1 MAKIYTDKNVL
12 EAAFERYD
20 IIFTKFNNI
29 YLSVSAGKDSSVMLQ
44 LAARKAREHGKQF
57 DVLFIDLEGQYQA
70 TIQHFE
76 DLLDT
81 YSDAI
86 RQVYWVCLPISLR
99 NAVSVLQPKW
109 ICWDQADK
117 EKWIR
122 EMPENKWVINEE
134 NCPWNWFRH
143 GMEFEEFTPQFG
155 KWYAEHHGEFCAC
168 GVGIRSDESLNR
180 FRTIISDS
188 KIKWDGQPWTT
199 QGKIGGKPYD
209 LFQFFPLYDWRTE
222 DIWGAVSR
230 LNLLYNEIY
239 ELMYK
244 NGLSIHEQRLCQPY
258 GDDQRKGLD
267 QFRALE
273 PETWE
278 KVLARVNGVNFGN
291 IYARTSLLG
300 NLTSEKPE
308 HLTWEQ
314 YAVYLLE
321 SIGLYAPELED
332 HYYRKIKTFI
342 GWWEKERGITAEQ
355 IEDYEDSKLE
365 SAGPDRKPSWR
376 RIARAIEKN
385 DFWMKRLS
393 FSATKNDVEK
403 LNALKAKY
411 NSILGDGKADKDL
424 QRWERGELCAN
435 KEIRR

>member
-1 MAKIYTDKNVL
+1 MPKIYSDKNVL
-12 EAAFERYD
+12 EAALERYD
-20 IIFTKFNNI
+20 IIFNEFEHI

-44 LAARKAREHGKQF
+44 LAARKAREHGKRF

-70 TIQHFE
+70 TIHHFE
-76 DLLDT
+76 DLLTT
-81 YSDAI
+81 YADAI

-99 NAVSVLQPKW
+99 NAVSILQPKW
-109 ICWDQADK
+109 VCWDQADK
-117 EKWIR
+117 GKWIR
-122 EMPENKWVINEE
+122 PMPENDWVINES
-134 NCPWNWFRH
+134 NCPWDWFQH
-143 GMEFEEFTPQFG
+143 GMEFEEFTPLFAR
-155 KWYAEHHGEFCAC
+155 WYLEVHDGGPCAA
-168 GVGIRSDESLNR
+168 GIGIRSDESLNR
-180 FRTIISDS
+180 FRTIISES
-188 KIKWDGQPWTT
+188 KTSYKGHPWTT
-199 QGKIGGKPYD
+199 QSKDRNNLIDVYS
-209 LFQFFPLYDWRTE
+209 FFPLYDWRTE
-222 DIWGAVSR
+222 DIWGAVSQ

-258 GDDQRKGLD
+258 GDDQRNGLD
-267 QFRALE
+267 QFKALE

-332 HYYRKIKTFI
+332 HYYKKIKTFM
-342 GWWEKERGITAEQ
+342 GWWEKERGVTVDQIT
-355 IEDYEDSKLE
+355 DYGESKLE
-365 SAGPDRKPSWR
+365 AAGPDRIPSWR

-393 FSATKNDVEK
+393 FSATKNDVAR
-403 LNALKAKY
+403 LNELKAKY
-411 NSILGDGKADKDL
+411 NKILGDGKADKDL
-424 QRWERGELCAN
+424 ERWERGELYAN
-435 KEIRR
+435 KKV

>member
-1 MAKIYTDKNVL
+1 MPKIYSDKNVL
-12 EAAFERYD
+12 EAALERYD
-20 IIFTKFNNI
+20 IIFNEFEHI

-44 LAARKAREHGKQF
+44 LAARKAREHGERF

-70 TIQHFE
+70 TIRHFE
-76 DLLDT
+76 DLLTT
-81 YSDAI
+81 YADAI

-99 NAVSVLQPKW
+99 NAVSILQPKW

-117 EKWIR
+117 DKWIR
-122 EMPENKWVINEE
+122 EMPDSKWVINEK
-134 NCPWNWFRH
+134 NCPWDWFRH
-143 GMEFEEFTPQFG
+143 SMEFEEFTPLFG
-155 KWYAEHHGEFCAC
+155 KWYAEHHGELCAC
-168 GVGIRSDESLNR
+168 GIGIRSNESLNR
-180 FRTIISDS
+180 FRTIVSEN
-188 KIKWDGQPWTT
+188 KIPYKSYPWTT
-199 QGKIGGKPYD
+199 RGKIGNKPTNTYH
-209 LFQFFPLYDWRTE
+209 FFPLYDWSTE
-222 DIWGAVSR
+222 DIWGAVSQ
-230 LNLLYNEIY
+230 LDLLHNEIY

-258 GDDQRKGLD
+258 GDDQRNGLD

-321 SIGLYAPELED
+321 SIGMYAPELED
-332 HYYRKIKTFI
+332 HYYRKIKTFM
-342 GWWEKERGITAEQ
+342 GWWDKNGVSDIQEEG
-355 IEDYEDSKLE
+355 SKTE
-365 SAGPDRKPSWR
+365 EAQKQVPSWR

-393 FSATKNDVEK
+393 FSSTKSDVEK
-403 LNALKAKY
+403 LNALKLKY
-411 NSILGDGKADKDL
+411 NKILGDGKADKDL
-424 QRWERGELCAN
+424 QRWEKGELRC
-435 KEIRR
+435 K

>member
-1 MAKIYTDKNVL
+1 MAKIYSDKNVL
-12 EAAFERYD
+12 EAALERYD
-20 IIFTKFNNI
+20 IIFHEFENI
-29 YLSVSAGKDSSVMLQ
+29 YFSISAGKDSSVMFQ
-44 LAARKAREHGKQF
+44 LAARKAREHGKRF

-70 TIQHFE
+70 TIQHME
-76 DLLDT
+76 DLLEAGADV
-81 YSDAI
+81 I
-86 RQVYWVCLPISLR
+86 RQVYWACLPISLR

-109 ICWDQADK
+109 ICWDQAD
-117 EKWIR
+117 EDKWIR
-122 EMPENKWVINEE
+122 PMPENQWVINEK
-134 NCPWNWFRH
+134 NCHWDWFRP
-143 GMEFEEFTPQFG
+143 GMEFEELTPLFA
-155 KWYAEHHGEFCAC
+155 KWYAERHGEPCAC
-168 GVGIRSDESLNR
+168 GIGIRSDESLNR

-188 KIKWDGQPWTT
+188 KVTYDSHPWTT
-199 QGKIGGKPYD
+199 RGKVGAKHTDTYH
-209 LFQFFPLYDWRTE
+209 FFPLYDWSAG
-222 DIWGAVSR
+222 DIWGAVSQ

-258 GDDQRKGLD
+258 GDDQRNGLD
-267 QFRALE
+267 QFKALE
-273 PETWE
+273 SETWE

-332 HYYRKIKTFI
+332 HYYKKIKTFM
-342 GWWEKERGITAEQ
+342 GWWEKERGVTVDQITDFGE
-355 IEDYEDSKLE
+355 SKLE
-365 SAGPDRKPSWR
+365 AAGPDRIPSWR

-393 FSATKNDVEK
+393 FAATKNDVAR
-403 LNALKAKY
+403 LNELKAKY
-411 NSILGDGKADKDL
+411 NKILGDGKADKDL
-424 QRWERGELCAN
+424 ERWERGELYAD
-435 KEIRR
+435 KKV